1 MKHLILTLAMALI
14 LATPAMAF
22 KVKVDSCTG
31 SGDYTRTE
39 GSITNTGNKTVHFVT
54 MRLTWLNAA
63 GQVVDTASTYAVGSE
78 MLRPGESTQYSGS
91 TRAKGV
97 SKCRAGILNYR
108 NVK

>member
-1 MKHLILTLAMALI
+1 MKHLIVTMAMVLLLTG
-14 LATPAMAF
+14 PAMAF

-97 SKCRAGILNYR
+97 RECRAGILNYR